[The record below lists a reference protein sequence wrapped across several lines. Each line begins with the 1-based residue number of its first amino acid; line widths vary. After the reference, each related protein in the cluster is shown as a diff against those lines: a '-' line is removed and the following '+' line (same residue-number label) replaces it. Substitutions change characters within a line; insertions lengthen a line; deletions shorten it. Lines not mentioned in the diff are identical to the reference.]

1 MSGAVFYVGPSVL
14 DGSPIVAIATTGS
27 SNRKTGNMVQT
38 WILRADRHPVE
49 AVRSGEDAAVCGDC
63 PHRGT
68 TCYVTLAH
76 APSAVWNAWKRG
88 SYPSATLADVVA
100 RHKRP
105 VRMGAYGD
113 PVAVPIDAWRGL
125 GERWTGYTHAWRR
138 PEAAPFRSLLMA
150 SCDSSS
156 DFREARRAGWRC
168 FVVDPVGKPWRLG
181 RSKVIECP
189 SARGVTCADCGLCAG
204 MSTRTARAPSIR
216 LEAHGSRAALVGA
229 WPK

>member
-1 MSGAVFYVGPSVL
+1 MTGAVFYVGPSVL
-14 DGSPIVAIATTGS
+14 DGAPIVAVATVGT
-27 SNRKTGNMVQT
+27 SNRKTGDMIQT

-49 AVRSGEDAAVCGDC
+49 SVRSGADASICGDC

-68 TCYVTLAH
+68 ACYVTVAH
-76 APSAVWNAWKRG
+76 APSAVWLAWKRG
-88 SYPSATLADVVA
+88 SYPTASLADVVA

-105 VRMGAYGD
+105 VRLGAYGD
-113 PVAVPIDAWRGL
+113 PVAVPIGAWQGL

-138 PEAAPFRSLLMA
+138 PEATPFRSLVMA
-150 SCDSSS
+150 SCDTSS

-168 FVVDPVGKPWRLG
+168 FVVDPLGKQHRLG

-204 MSTRTARAPSIR
+204 MSSRTAKAPSIR
-216 LEAHGSRAALVGA
+216 IGAHGINARKVGA
-229 WPK
+229 TA